1 MAAKFTFQQYKAQYP
16 DDDACLAAILE
27 RRYGKADA
35 CPQCGVVGKL
45 TKIAGRRAYA
55 CKEGCHTYPCAGT
68 IFEHSSTSLSL
79 WFHAMY
85 LMTATRNG
93 VSAKELQR
101 QLGVTYKC
109 AWRIGHQLR
118 QLMAA
123 RAQAQ
128 NPGPMSGHVEM
139 DETYIGG
146 KAKVKG
152 LGLGKGNYLRNKA
165 TVFGIVQRGGP
176 LKGYVVPNELSGTV
190 LPIVAW
196 NVAKGTKVSTDQAG
210 QYKPLKRLGYQH
222 ARVNHAIEEWV
233 RGDVHTNTIEGFW
246 SHLKRGI
253 KSTHAAVSRKHLQK
267 YVDEFAFRYNNREA
281 PAEMFQRLVRQVS
294 RAEPSR

>member
-1 MAAKFTFQQYKAQYP
+1 MADKFTFQQFKSQYP
-16 DDDACLAAILE
+16 DDDACLQAIFD
-27 RRYGKADA
+27 RRYEKRDV

-45 TKIAGRRAYA
+45 TKIEGRRAYA

-68 IFEHSSTSLSL
+68 IFEHSSTFLSP

-85 LMTATRNG
+85 LLTATRNG

-118 QLMAA
+118 ILMAE
-123 RAQAQ
+123 RAKAQ
-128 NPGPMSGHVEM
+128 NPGPLSGHVEL

-146 KAKVKG
+146 RRKG
-152 LGLGKGNYLRNKA
+152 KGLGKGVYLKNKA
-165 TVFGIVQRGGP
+165 IVFGIVERDGP
-176 LKGYVVPNELSGTV
+176 LRTRVVPNELSETIV
-190 LPIVAW
+190 PIVQA
-196 NVAKGTKVSTDQAG
+196 NVALGTQVSTDQATHFR
-210 QYKPLKRLGYQH
+210 PLKRLGYNH
-222 ARVNHAIEEWV
+222 ARVNHQAEEWV
-233 RGDVHTNTIEGFW
+233 RGDIHTNTIEGFW

-253 KSTHAAVSRKHLQK
+253 KSTHASVSRQHLQK

-281 PAEMFQRLVRQVS
+281 PADMFRRLVRQV
-294 RAEPSR
+294 AKAD

>member
-1 MAAKFTFQQYKAQYP
+1 M
-16 DDDACLAAILE
+16 
-27 RRYGKADA
+27 RR
-35 CPQCGVVGKL
+35 
-45 TKIAGRRAYA
+45 RRGTGLGTYA
-55 CKEGCHTYPCAGT
+55 CMEGCHTYPCAGT
-68 IFEHSSTSLSL
+68 IFEHSSTPLKL

-93 VSAKELQR
+93 VSAKEIQR

-118 QLMAA
+118 ILMTA
-123 RAQAQ
+123 RAKAQ
-128 NPGPMSGHVEM
+128 NPGPLSGHIEL

-146 KAKVKG
+146 KKRVKG
-152 LGLGKGNYLRNKA
+152 GGIGKGNYLRNKA
-165 TVFGIVQRGGP
+165 VVFGLVQRDGA
-176 LKGYVVPNELSGTV
+176 LRTHVVPNEQFATLG
-190 LPIVAW
+190 PIIQA
-196 NVAKGTKVSTDQAG
+196 NVAPGTKVSTDLAS
-210 QYKPLKRLGYQH
+210 QYKPLKRLGYDH
-222 ARVNHAIEEWV
+222 ARVNHQIEEWV
-233 RGDVHTNTIEGFW
+233 RGDIHTNTIEGFW

-294 RAEPSR
+294 RAEPSA

>member
-1 MAAKFTFQQYKAQYP
+1 
-16 DDDACLAAILE
+16 
-27 RRYGKADA
+27 
-35 CPQCGVVGKL
+35 
-45 TKIAGRRAYA
+45 
-55 CKEGCHTYPCAGT
+55 
-68 IFEHSSTSLSL
+68 
-79 WFHAMY
+79 
-85 LMTATRNG
+85 MTATRNG

-139 DETYIGG
+139 DETYISG

-152 LGLGKGNYLRNKA
+152 LGLGKGKYLRNKS

-190 LPIVAW
+190 LPIVSW
-196 NVAKGTKVSTDQAG
+196 NVAKGTKISTDLAG
-210 QYKPLKRLGYQH
+210 QYKPLKRLGYH
-222 ARVNHAIEEWV
+222 HERVNHNIEEWV

-253 KSTHAAVSRKHLQK
+253 KSTHASVSRQHLQK
-267 YVDEFAFRYNNREA
+267 YVDEFAVRYNNRDK

-294 RAEPSR
+294 KAV